1 VATRCDPVVEYQRTL
16 LASIGKTPCLKKTS
30 GRVVMRPLRSNRLS
44 DQVREATLLWE
55 RKGGKRG
62 RRDQVAR
69 MMAFVAFS
77 EGLGARDRGQLGGK
91 TVVAFWRALRASGR
105 SYATMQSYYYA
116 LRHLWAL
123 LELPGEVPPP
133 RRDGVVTQ

>member
-1 VATRCDPVVEYQRTL
+1 ME
-16 LASIGKTPCLKKTS
+16 
-30 GRVVMRPLRSNRLS
+30 LRSNRLA
-44 DQVREATLLWE
+44 DQVQEAVRLWA

-62 RRDQVAR
+62 RRDQVER
-69 MMAFVAFS
+69 MMAFVSFVEA
-77 EGLGARDRGQLGGK
+77 LGVANAGRLGPR
-91 TVVAFWRALRASGR
+91 TVVQFWKHMRASGR